1 MFLNS
6 SKLIKDCWVTDG
18 NGSPLSKKM
27 VLVGDGKIVAVE
39 DHITESAAEK
49 VVRGN
54 GAIAAPGFIDAHGH
68 SDLSALARPDC
79 FSKISQ
85 GVSSEIIGNCG
96 LSAFPIT
103 EYNREHLTRLY
114 DNYGVELSWHD
125 YTTYQAELK
134 RRNVRLKLH
143 ALCGHNTLRGAVA
156 GYEQKE
162 LDATQ
167 IDKMG
172 RLLDCM
178 LAQGAIGLSTGLLY
192 VPGKFADEDEI
203 IFLMKRLA
211 AAGRLY
217 ATHLRSEGKKLLEAI
232 DETLRC
238 ARKVKLQNVQFSH
251 FKTAGQANW
260 HKLGEA
266 LAMIEEAR
274 SAGMELTLDRYPFTR
289 SMTQLSTVLP
299 GEWEDLPDVTIKQRL
314 ADTETAEAVEQLL
327 TACKRNWDDVL
338 LVQTAS
344 PYGKAYLGKSISEI
358 ARLNRLAPETLVVC
372 LLRDDSPGTT
382 AAFSGM
388 SCENLQKIIS
398 LPYTC
403 CGSDENARPLD
414 YSIGRSH
421 PRGFGSLP
429 RFLKMRL
436 ESGASIPDAVRQVTG
451 LPAHIFWLEDA
462 GNLSVGKSADIVI
475 FDPDELDGCDDFVQ
489 PHTPASGIRQ
499 LFING
504 REQL

>member
-1 MFLNS
+1 LNS
-6 SKLIKDCWVTDG
+6 STLIKDCWITDG

-27 VLVGDGKIVAVE
+27 VLIGDGKVVALE
-39 DHITESAAEK
+39 DHITESAAEH
-49 VVRGN
+49 VFRCN

-68 SDLSALARPDC
+68 SDLSALAKPEC

-103 EYNREHLTRLY
+103 EYNRAHLTKLY
-114 DNYGVELSWHD
+114 ANYGVELSWCD

-162 LDATQ
+162 LDPAQ
-167 IDKMG
+167 IDEMG
-172 RLLDCM
+172 RLFDLM

-192 VPGKFADEDEI
+192 VPGKFADDDEI
-203 IFLMKRLA
+203 IFLMKHLA
-211 AAGRLY
+211 AAGKLY
-217 ATHLRSEGKKLLEAI
+217 ATHLRSEGSRLLEAI

-238 ARKVKLQNVQFSH
+238 ARKAKLQNVQFSH
-251 FKTAGQANW
+251 FKTAGKDNW
-260 HKLGEA
+260 HKLEEA

-274 SAGMELTLDRYPFTR
+274 SAGMELTLDRYPYTR

-299 GEWEDLPDVTIKQRL
+299 GEWEELPDVTIKQKL
-314 ADTETAEAVEQLL
+314 TDTKTAEAVEQLL
-327 TACKRNWDDVL
+327 SACKRSWDDVL

-344 PYGKAYLGKSISEI
+344 PCGKMYLGKSISEI
-358 ARLNRLAPETLVVC
+358 ARLNRLAPEALVIS

-388 SCENLQKIIS
+388 SSENLQKIIS
-398 LPYTC
+398 RPYTC
-403 CGSDENARPLD
+403 CGSDENARPAD

-429 RFLKMRL
+429 RFLKMCL

-451 LPAHIFWLEDA
+451 LPAHIFRLEDA
-462 GNLSVGKSADIVI
+462 GILSVGKSADIVI